1 MKLILLLIIVGTVIG
16 INLKNTKADLLESG
30 THVFEDDDLTYY
42 INIYYD
48 GKDVEGIESSDTV
61 TADINSGY
69 IYVEDKI
76 PEGLIFNG
84 FVETEDRTI
93 GAVKRSD
100 GTSCLG
106 YVVDGV
112 DGLKYD
118 ESTHTVTFTV
128 KNLQAGCM
136 LTVGV
141 KTKTP
146 TLADGIDRM
155 DFYNTAQA
163 TEGLMTV
170 VSNTVHAWIGSEDTE
185 EATKYKVVYQYTGI
199 VPSTATPVPSTK
211 EYVGNSIVGLE
222 ADATAVGYT
231 FSGWTTSDVTV
242 SNNTFTMP
250 TTTVTFTGS
259 FTANPT
265 YMLSYEI
272 SGTTP
277 EGYVVPSAKAYYEG
291 MMVTLDS
298 LKVGDVINGYKF
310 LGWTASE
317 VTINDENSFEM
328 PAKNVVIT
336 GSFEQV
342 KYNVSYQFLGDNV
355 PSNADSLLP
364 STNSYVP
371 GSTVTLEAN
380 PSASGYR
387 FLGWYKEAT
396 FIMPEEDVVI
406 YGEWA
411 LESGTFEPTVTY
423 EVVNEK
429 DYYKPGETIKYKVTV
444 TNTAGYAITDVM
456 VEEKNEKLKF
466 VNGEGYTVET
476 DRIAKI
482 ASIGANS
489 SVDLYLEY
497 KVGTSDSGTV
507 RSEVEIIGALAS
519 GNYTLNT
526 EKTYKATESISILSK
541 LKVCNTVSEGSNAKV
556 FIFHITS
563 SGYDSWMVLEKN
575 ECKTI
580 YVEPGNYK
588 ILEVVPQDYE
598 LESVYG
604 DLTENNGT
612 LSVEN
617 GTNYEVTFN
626 NVYDKKGFFHTFGR
640 MINLITNPA
649 KTYAKG
655 EEVTINGELFNVI
668 SDNGSTV
675 TLFARYNLGTDYK
688 QNQAE
693 NDIEFVAS
701 NVSAGEELDIQTGDN
716 DVKTYVNE
724 YVTYLQGET
733 GDSSISGGLI
743 TFAQLETLGCDVSS
757 SYTCADSEYADWLI
771 NGQWIWIGNAYSNA
785 YAYSMVDGGRLTNGG
800 FYDGGNGVR
809 PVITISKSALAKY
822 N

>member
-1 MKLILLLIIVGTVIG
+1 MSKKRIIFITTIMVVCAIIG
-16 INLKNTKADLLESG
+16 INLYNTKADLLESG

-84 FVETEDRTI
+84 FVETSSGTI

-100 GTSCLG
+100 GTSCPG

-112 DGLKYD
+112 DGLVYD
-118 ESTHTVTFTV
+118 EDTHTVKFTV

-146 TLADGIDRM
+146 TLADGVDRM

-185 EATKYKVVYQYTGI
+185 EATKYKVVYQYSGF
-199 VPSTATPVPSTK
+199 VPSNATPLPSEK
-211 EYVGNSIVGLE
+211 EYIGNSIVGVE
-222 ADATAVGYT
+222 AEANAVGYT

-259 FTANPT
+259 FTEVPT

-277 EGYVVPSAKAYYEG
+277 EGYVVPSSQAYYEG

-310 LGWTASE
+310 LGWTATE

-342 KYNVSYQFLGDNV
+342 KYNVSYEFQGTIL
-355 PSNADSLLP
+355 PSNAESLLP
-364 STNSYVP
+364 SVNSYAP
-371 GSTVTLEAN
+371 GDVVTLEAN
-380 PSASGYR
+380 PEASGYR

-411 LESGTFEPTVTY
+411 LESGTFEPTIIY

-444 TNTAGYAITDVM
+444 TNTAGYAITDVI

-466 VNGEGYTVET
+466 VSGTGYTVET

-482 ASIGANS
+482 SSIGANS

-497 KVGTSDSGTV
+497 TVGTNDSGTIT
-507 RSEVEIIGALAS
+507 SEVEIIGALAS

-526 EKTYKATESISILSK
+526 EKTYKASVNVKIASG

-588 ILEVVPQDYE
+588 ILEVVPQDYK

-604 DLTENNGT
+604 DLTTNNGT
-612 LSVEN
+612 LSVEEGN
-617 GTNYEVTFN
+617 NYEVTFN

-640 MINLITNPA
+640 IENIIKN
-649 KTYAKG
+649 
-655 EEVTINGELFNVI
+655 I
-668 SDNGSTV
+668 
-675 TLFARYNLGTDYK
+675 
-688 QNQAE
+688 QA
-693 NDIEFVAS
+693 S
-701 NVSAGEELDIQTGDN
+701 
-716 DVKTYVNE
+716 
-724 YVTYLQGET
+724 
-733 GDSSISGGLI
+733 
-743 TFAQLETLGCDVSS
+743 
-757 SYTCADSEYADWLI
+757 
-771 NGQWIWIGNAYSNA
+771 
-785 YAYSMVDGGRLTNGG
+785 
-800 FYDGGNGVR
+800 
-809 PVITISKSALAKY
+809 
-822 N
+822 